1 MIQDI
6 FSTWGKY
13 YYVFIDG
20 IKWTFALTVIT
31 MIFGL
36 PLGAVISFMNMS
48 KNKVLNGI
56 SGIYVGLIRGTP
68 FLLQL
73 YFFWLW
79 LPKVVPFEMSERQ
92 SIIVALIISSSAYV
106 SEIIR
111 AGIQAVDAGQWEA
124 AKSLGIRNSY
134 TMRYIIMPQAIKN
147 ILPALGNQ
155 FITMLKETS
164 LASIFFVGELMTAWK
179 TVQNATYQPLPALV
193 IVGIIYL
200 IMTYTLTFVLKK
212 YERRLAESDS

>member
-1 MIQDI
+1 MIRDI
-6 FSTWGKY
+6 FSTWSKY
-13 YYVFIDG
+13 YYVFVDG

-31 MIFGL
+31 MAFGL
-36 PLGAVISFMNMS
+36 PLGALISFLSMS
-48 KNKVLNGI
+48 KSRLLNRI
-56 SGIYVGLIRGTP
+56 SGTYVGLIRGTP

-73 YFFWLW
+73 FFFWLW
-79 LPKVVPFEMSERQ
+79 LPKVMPFEMSERQ

-147 ILPALGNQ
+147 ILPALGNE

-200 IMTYTLTFVLKK
+200 VMTYTLTFVLKK
-212 YERRLAESDS
+212 YERRLAESDR